1 MNRNSSGFFDPKI
14 SDRRTP
20 VRPMTAAAALVIAAI
35 TSVPHVSL
43 ADEGGVS
50 FWLPGIFGSLA
61 AVPQQPG
68 WSLTTIHYHTNVS
81 AGGDVGLAREVT
93 TPMLHK

>member
-1 MNRNSSGFFDPKI
+1 
-14 SDRRTP
+14 
-20 VRPMTAAAALVIAAI
+20 MTAAAALVIAAI

-50 FWLPGIFGSLA
+50 FWLSGIFGSLA

-68 WSLTTIHYHTNVS
+68 SSLTTIYYHTNVS
-81 AGGDVGLAREVT
+81 ADGDVGLAREVT